1 MSSALAATIPLPS
14 RVATGP
20 DGLPGIQLTTPLALP
35 DSDSLFF
42 RGQVRDLLSFRDCLL
57 YLNSVV
63 QARFYRPDLWRYLD
77 PVITAEPE
85 QVRMECFSSCCSVY
99 GRVDFAATAFDGY
112 ALLQRGTTNINLN
125 PAFIQ
130 GLQQLHPGQRA
141 VLEVGTRIV
150 ELSTSE
156 HSLKE
161 EKVKLPT
168 RWLKAFL
175 QAQALWREA
184 SCWQQLNALQARQL
198 LSRLSG
204 KDDGPRYLTITPQG
218 LQVLNTPS
226 HRAAGLA
233 VAGLHRLQLL
243 KPLLP
248 HMQSLAIYALPGQGT
263 VWVAQ
268 LPQAR
273 VTLALSAS
281 VKHGFSGEGE
291 ALRSL
296 SARPDAEALD
306 FVRQIVPGLVRFSL
320 TELAHYLEAA
330 PETVLPLLDTLAMDG
345 LLGYDVADQAW
356 FYRVLPFAAQVPA
369 RLQNARALLAEH
381 PVQLEQLQTSVAGL
395 QASGWVQGTQARYHG
410 QLEIR
415 AGQLYS
421 GSCTCQW
428 YRQHQLQRGPC
439 KHLLALRFA
448 AEAASASASAHSESQ
463 SLE

>member
-1 MSSALAATIPLPS
+1 M
-14 RVATGP
+14 
-20 DGLPGIQLTTPLALP
+20 
-35 DSDSLFF
+35 
-42 RGQVRDLLSFRDCLL
+42 
-57 YLNSVV
+57 V

-99 GRVDFAATAFDGY
+99 GRVDFAAAAFDGY
-112 ALLQRGTTNINLN
+112 ALLQRGTTNVNLN

-130 GLQQLHPGQRA
+130 GLQQLSPGQRS
-141 VLEVGTRIV
+141 VQ
-150 ELSTSE
+150 LSTADQR
-156 HSLKE
+156 LKE
-161 EKVKLPT
+161 DKVKLPT

-175 QAQALWREA
+175 PAEALWREA
-184 SCWQQLNALQARQL
+184 SCWQNLHALQARQL
-198 LSRLSG
+198 LTRLSG
-204 KDDGPRYLTITPQG
+204 KDDGLRYLTPTPQG
-218 LQVLNTPS
+218 LQVLNTHS
-226 HRAAGLA
+226 HRAEGLA
-233 VAGLHRLQLL
+233 VAGLQRLKLL

-248 HMQSLAIYALPGQGT
+248 HLQSLAIYTLPAQGT

-296 SARPDAEALD
+296 SAQPDAEALA
-306 FVRQIVPGLVRFSL
+306 FVRQIVPGLVRFTL
-320 TELAHYLEAA
+320 AELAHYLETS

-345 LLGYDVADQAW
+345 LLGYDVTEQAW
-356 FYRVLPFAAQVPA
+356 FYRVLPFAAQVPL
-369 RLQNARALLAEH
+369 RLQNARALLAQH
-381 PVQLEQLQTSVAGL
+381 PVALEQLQLSDNGL
-395 QASGWVQGTQARYHG
+395 QASGWVQGTQARYYG

-415 AGQLYS
+415 AGQLHS

-448 AEAASASASAHSESQ
+448 AEAAAASEPSESQ
-463 SLE
+463 CLE